1 MGTRRGRFIAAAF
14 DHGQIPTIACFNK
27 AKTPLGLDVV
37 KLVAALQR
45 FVDDYF
51 VPVWG
56 TPAKLV
62 RTTGFRKN
70 AWALVLL
77 DNADVAGALGY
88 HDLTPDGFPLSKVF
102 VETTLNDGGSV
113 SVTASHE
120 LAEMLVDPAINLCAI
135 GPGLNTFYAYEVADP
150 VEELSFKVD
159 GIAMTDFVYPSW
171 FEGFRK
177 AGSARFDHLRKVK
190 RPFQIHPGGYM
201 SVFQDGEWTQLFGS
215 TAKRRRM
222 HEEERRTLRGRPALT
237 RSVRRA

>member
-1 MGTRRGRFIAAAF
+1 MSTRRGRFIAAAF
-14 DHGQIPTIACFNK
+14 DQGQIPTIACFNK
-27 AKTPLGLDVV
+27 ATTKPGVDFT

-62 RTTGFRKN
+62 RTTGFRKH

-120 LAEMLVDPAINLCAI
+120 LAEMLVDPAINLCAV
-135 GPGLNTFYAYEVADP
+135 GPGTNTFYAYETADP

-159 GIAMTDFVYPSW
+159 GIAMSDFIYPAW

-177 AGSARFDHLRKVK
+177 AGSVRFDHLGRVK
-190 RPFQIHPGGYM
+190 RPFQILAGGYM
-201 SVFQDGEWTQLFGS
+201 SVFKGGRWTQVFGS
-215 TAKRRRM
+215 KAKRRRM
-222 HEEERRTLRGRPALT
+222 REEERRTARGARRQPR
-237 RSVRRA
+237 RSRAG